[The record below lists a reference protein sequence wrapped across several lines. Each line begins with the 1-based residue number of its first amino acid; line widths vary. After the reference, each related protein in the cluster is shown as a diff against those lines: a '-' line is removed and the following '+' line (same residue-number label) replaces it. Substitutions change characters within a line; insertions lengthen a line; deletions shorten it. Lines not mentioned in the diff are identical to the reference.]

1 MSDFLLNTIS
11 GSKTEPGKYVATLG
25 GFVSNVDLFDPL
37 EFGIS
42 QKEAQYLDP
51 SLRLTLEAAHQVREF
66 MTGDY
71 SEVDVH
77 VRPQALVD
85 SGIDY
90 RGSNTGVYLGQ
101 LLTSTAELRDDRYE
115 VDNHNGIGK
124 CIAIRANRISFT
136 FDLKGPSF
144 VLDTGM
150 YASFVHLPKDSH
162 AQFSLFS
169 FWLCHASGRFSSSPR
184 GD

>member
-1 MSDFLLNTIS
+1 MFNLVLNEIS
-11 GSKTEPGKYVATLG
+11 GSSTEPGKYVATLG
-25 GFVSNVDLFDPL
+25 GFVSNVNLFDPL

-51 SLRLTLEAAHQVREF
+51 SLRLTLEAAHQVRDF
-66 MTGDY
+66 LTCIRLTVN
-71 SEVDVH
+71 VDS
-77 VRPQALVD
+77 RFQALVD

-150 YASFVHLPKDSH
+150 YPDHGPLP
-162 AQFSLFS
+162 AVTYF
-169 FWLCHASGRFSSSPR
+169 
-184 GD
+184 

>member
-1 MSDFLLNTIS
+1 M
-11 GSKTEPGKYVATLG
+11 G
-25 GFVSNVDLFDPL
+25 GFVSNIDLFDPL

-51 SLRLTLEAAHQVREF
+51 SLRLTLEAAHQVCTSPFNPKPPNCRP
-66 MTGDY
+66 
-71 SEVDVH
+71 SI
-77 VRPQALVD
+77 PQALID

-101 LLTSTAELRDDRYE
+101 LLTSTNELADDRYE
-115 VDNHNGIGK
+115 IDNFNGVGK

-144 VLDTGM
+144 VLDTG
-150 YASFVHLPKDSH
+150 A
-162 AQFSLFS
+162 
-169 FWLCHASGRFSSSPR
+169 
-184 GD
+184 